1 MGSCENTKC
10 DSNSYSLARAT
21 GETQCVKSCA
31 YRPHSERDAN
41 NVCVC
46 SAGFFSQVPT
56 GPCVPRPAGAECTK
70 STGCTTADFQLQ
82 PGFWRTGPASPDII
96 ACPTAA
102 LCPQATTANSPA
114 CADGHTGA
122 MCTVCAAGWA
132 RSTGLRCETCEG
144 GDHAAFAVWLVLIL
158 LGLPLAYFALR
169 YLKRRGSAASTPG
182 SGASAAPATPSKLKS
197 AQGSMRNLGKK
208 LQAGLTVSAYGRE
221 VTLQVGDSWWRT
233 MTVQLKIM
241 VTFMQVLSQIHTV
254 YDIPYP
260 ESFVRF
266 VQRMAFI
273 NLDLIDVMRVGCVA
287 QIDFYGKLVAVTL
300 VPIFLTTLLYAAARF
315 AQRTMASAK
324 ALAVCNTCIKIFLLL
339 TFIIFPSVS
348 TTVLRAFPCR
358 DFDDGS
364 SLLKADYSIDCN
376 ASGRGGY
383 VFYAVLM
390 TLVYPIGIP
399 TLYAVLLWKQRQLV
413 CPEKREW
420 QKVCGVKLYPP
431 LALSIADDDALLA
444 EREAMLRDKSDDAHA
459 LLRSTQFLFKE
470 YEPRFWWFEVFECAR
485 RLMLTGG
492 TVFFLEGS
500 ATQVAAG
507 IIVALISI
515 HVYADTHPFIDKKD
529 DRLAMAAQWSIFF
542 TLFSGL
548 LLKTK
553 VPSDDGYDG
562 ALGGL
567 LIFVNATVVVVAIS
581 IFVYEVFG
589 GQGDADPTNPMPR
602 TASSSIGST
611 TSNPMMAGAA
621 SPSKPLAT
629 GGSSHSK
636 AARDVYVPT
645 NPAASPATQGNDDSE
660 QNPTAQ
666 L

>member
-1 MGSCENTKC
+1 
-10 DSNSYSLARAT
+10 
-21 GETQCVKSCA
+21 
-31 YRPHSERDAN
+31 
-41 NVCVC
+41 
-46 SAGFFSQVPT
+46 
-56 GPCVPRPAGAECTK
+56 
-70 STGCTTADFQLQ
+70 
-82 PGFWRTGPASPDII
+82 
-96 ACPTAA
+96 
-102 LCPQATTANSPA
+102 
-114 CADGHTGA
+114 
-122 MCTVCAAGWA
+122 MCTVCVDGYA

-144 GDHAAFAVWLVLIL
+144 SDHAAFATWLVLL
-158 LGLPLAYFALR
+158 VFAVALAFAALR
-169 YLKRRGSAASTPG
+169 CCKGRNSVALALEAAQSSA
-182 SGASAAPATPSKLKS
+182 
-197 AQGSMRNLGKK
+197 RNLGTK
-208 LQAGLTVSAYGRE
+208 LRISK
-221 VTLQVGDSWWRT
+221 SWYRS
-233 MTVQLKIM
+233 MTVKLKIL
-241 VTFMQVLSQIHTV
+241 VTFLQVLSQIHTV
-254 YDIPYP
+254 YEIPYP
-260 ESFVRF
+260 EAFVIF
-266 VQRMAFI
+266 VQRLAFV

-287 QIDFYGKLVAVTL
+287 RINFYGKLFAVTL
-300 VPIFLTTLLYAAARF
+300 VPIALSALLYVLARCR
-315 AQRTMASAK
+315 Q
-324 ALAVCNTCIKIFLLL
+324 AVRNTCTKAFLLL
-339 TFIIFPSVS
+339 TFVIFPSVS

-358 DFDDGS
+358 DFDGDYGS
-364 SLLKADYSIDCN
+364 RLKADYSIDCN
-376 ASGRGGY
+376 ASDRPGY

-390 TLVYPIGIP
+390 MIVYPIGIP
-399 TLYAVLLWKQRQLV
+399 VLYATLLWTQRKKV
-413 CPEKREW
+413 CPEKGEW
-420 QKVCGVKLYPP
+420 TKLCGCGFKISFRSWTWHFGMPKVYPP
-431 LALSIADDDALLA
+431 PSLSVAEEENLLKVRDD
-444 EREAMLRDKSDDAHA
+444 MLSDKSDDTHA
-459 LLRSTQFLFKE
+459 TLRSTQFLFKE
-470 YEPRFWWFEVFECAR
+470 YEPRFWWFEVFECVR

-567 LIFVNATVVVVAIS
+567 LIFVNATVIVVAVG